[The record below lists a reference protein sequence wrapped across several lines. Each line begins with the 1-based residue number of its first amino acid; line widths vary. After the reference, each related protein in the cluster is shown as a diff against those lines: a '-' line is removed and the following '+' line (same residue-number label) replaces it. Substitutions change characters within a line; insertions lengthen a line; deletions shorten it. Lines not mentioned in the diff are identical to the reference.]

1 MKNTQY
7 KASRWPLI
15 LLAMFC
21 MLASC
26 KKSFLSP
33 EPLSFYT
40 PDIAFKT
47 PEALMNVLANCEVD
61 MRYEYFNYIAPMIT
75 EMIFSDESVFGK
87 TDGASPAQNMNLSI
101 TPDAQLKNGSYN
113 MIGWYW
119 DQSYVDIKD
128 ANSVLAHINE
138 PTYESDAQK
147 NAIKGAAYFFRAYR
161 YYYLCNQFGDVPW
174 VGKEIEGPK
183 LNFYSTKREVILQQI
198 KLDLDSASNWVP
210 DNVDKGDVTKG
221 AVLQLLT
228 QVNLALGDFDDAIA
242 SASKVINGGVYHLM
256 TARFG
261 SDKDDPTKN
270 VTWDL
275 HRPENKALAENTE
288 TLMLTID
295 RYNTTGNYSGGSAL
309 MYAHVANWS
318 GPSVHTPNGNQG
330 TANTAGIEID
340 QSTEYGLGV
349 GQCRGTWYSTHEIW
363 SNDPGDY
370 RHAPGNWVTMEDLV
384 YNNPALKGKDPY
396 YGKHLQLYNDQG
408 KILCSDTIR
417 AWYDWPAYKFF
428 VPDPEH
434 SPWRGGHT
442 DWYIYRL
449 ACTYLLRA
457 EAYVWKGDLA
467 DAAADINVV
476 RARANAA
483 PIEASG
489 MTIGTILDER
499 ARELY
504 FEEHRKSE
512 LTRIAYLFAKTGKTA
527 YNGKTYKL
535 DNFSDENFWYDRIM
549 EKTDFYN
556 KGVKTNYG
564 NEFKISPY
572 HVLWPVPAAAINAN
586 SQGVINQNKG
596 YTGYDKNVPPLTK
609 IID

>member
-1 MKNTQY
+1 MKNIQY
-7 KASRWPLI
+7 KVSRWPLV
-15 LLAMFC
+15 LLAAFC
-21 MLASC
+21 SLAGC

-33 EPLSFYT
+33 NPMSFYT
-40 PDIAFKT
+40 PDVAFKT
-47 PEALMNVLANCEVD
+47 PDALMSVLANCEVD
-61 MRYEYFNYIAPMIT
+61 MRYEYFSYIAPLIT
-75 EMIFSDESVFGK
+75 EMIFSDEAVFGK

-101 TPDAQLKNGSYN
+101 TPDAQLNDGSYN
-113 MIGWYW
+113 RIGWYW
-119 DQSYVDIKD
+119 DQSYIDIKD
-128 ANSVLAHINE
+128 ANSVLAHIDE

-183 LNFYSTKREVILQQI
+183 LDFYSTKREVILQQI
-198 KLDLDSASNWVP
+198 KQDLDSASDWVP

-242 SASKVINGGVYHLM
+242 SASRIINGGVYHLM

-261 SDKDDPTKN
+261 SDEDDPTKN

-275 HRPENKALAENTE
+275 HRPENKSLSENKE
-288 TLMLTID
+288 ALMLTID
-295 RYNTTGNYSGGSAL
+295 RYNTTGNYSGGSNL
-309 MYAHVANWS
+309 MYAHVSNWYAS
-318 GPSVHTPNGNQG
+318 INTPNGNKG
-330 TANTAGIEID
+330 TSDAQGIEYD
-340 QSTEYGLGV
+340 QSTKFGRGAA
-349 GQCRGTWYSTHEIW
+349 QCRGTWYSTHEIW
-363 SNDPGDY
+363 SDDPGDY
-370 RHAPGNWVTMEDLV
+370 RHTPGNWVTMEDLV
-384 YNNPALKGKDPY
+384 YNNPSLKGKDPY
-396 YGKHLQLYNDQG
+396 YGKHLQLYSDQG

-417 AWYDWPAYKFF
+417 SWFQWPAYKFYI
-428 VPDPEH
+428 PDKEH
-434 SPWRGGHT
+434 VKWQGGHT
-442 DWYIYRL
+442 DWYVYRL
-449 ACTYLLRA
+449 AGTYLLRA

-483 PIEASG
+483 PIDPSQI
-489 MTIGTILDER
+489 TIATILDER

-512 LTRIAYLFAKTGKTA
+512 LTRIAFLFAQTGKTA

-535 DNFSDENFWYDRIM
+535 DNFSDDNFWYDRIM
-549 EKTDFYN
+549 EKTEFYN

-572 HVLWPVPAAAINAN
+572 HVLWPVPSHVINAN

-596 YTGYDKNVPPLTK
+596 YTGYEKNVPPLTK
-609 IID
+609 ITD